1 MRYRINRSQKTGT
14 VITGLR
20 GGSPSKKQKK
30 PSCSVA
36 KKPPVSPEV
45 AEERRKNRV
54 RNNLLKKGINL

>member
-1 MRYRINRSQKTGT
+1 